1 MVIIDIENNYNKRII
16 SEMLHIKKQNKG
28 INFQKDTDLD
38 DSYCY
43 LLKNRQTNKQISIG
57 YS

>member
-28 INFQKDTDLD
+28 INFQKETDLD
-38 DSYCY
+38 DFYCY